1 MVTAGQ
7 PGFLAA
13 ALQRCVDA
21 GKQALGR
28 RLFIAGGA
36 VDLAGKKQPADGAG
50 FKAAFERARV
60 KVVVLDGIAGPQN
73 MGVFH
78 AGHGAHQ
85 VVLDVKRQ
93 AGRDAVGVDL
103 VRGQAFGL
111 QKNLVAGLVGK
122 AVDLVFD
129 AGAITRADAVDLAG
143 EHGAAVKTRADDVV
157 RALIGVGDPARHLL
171 RVGNAR
177 AHEAEHRN
185 AIALAARH
193 AVTRLHGALGKVDA
207 APVQPWRR
215 AGFQPALGQL
225 EFFEPRTQRHRRR
238 VAGPPCCVVVQAHMD
253 FAVQKG
259 AGRQHHSAASELDA
273 DLRDGADHPV
283 AFNHQIINRLLEQPQ
298 VGLVFEHAA
307 NGGLVQNPVGLGPR
321 GAHSRALA
329 RIENAEL
336 NAALVGGQRHGAA
349 QGIDLLDQV
358 ALADAANRGVAAHLA
373 QRFDVVA
380 EQQGLAT
387 HASRSQ
393 CGLGAGMAA
402 ADDDHVKF
410 LGIKHSFRLQ

>member
-1 MVTAGQ
+1 
-7 PGFLAA
+7 
-13 ALQRCVDA
+13 
-21 GKQALGR
+21 
-28 RLFIAGGA
+28 
-36 VDLAGKKQPADGAG
+36 
-50 FKAAFERARV
+50 
-60 KVVVLDGIAGPQN
+60 

-78 AGHGAHQ
+78 ASHGAHQ

-93 AGRDAVGVDL
+93 AGRDAVGINL

-111 QKNLVAGLVGK
+111 QKNLVAGLVSK

-143 EHGAAVKTRADDVV
+143 EHGAAVKARADDVV

-185 AIALAARH
+185 AIALAAGH
-193 AVTRLHGALGKVDA
+193 AVARLHRALGKVDA

-238 VAGPPCCVVVQAHMD
+238 VAGPPCRVVVQAHMD

-259 AGRQHHSAASELDA
+259 AGRQHHSAALELDA
-273 DLRDGADHPV
+273 DLRDGTNHPV

-329 RIENAEL
+329 
-336 NAALVGGQRHGAA
+336 
-349 QGIDLLDQV
+349 
-358 ALADAANRGVAAHLA
+358 
-373 QRFDVVA
+373 
-380 EQQGLAT
+380 
-387 HASRSQ
+387 
-393 CGLGAGMAA
+393 
-402 ADDDHVKF
+402 
-410 LGIKHSFRLQ
+410 